1 MLVKSLGFSS
11 QQLLV
16 TVSHLLLARM
26 EPFPQTAVVL
36 SPGKYRALLL
46 TLKTWVSAV
55 WLFSPTPALLIV
67 SSRTA
72 ELVWVHKR
80 QQVLPGCGDKSQASW
95 VIQEA
100 PPRVTWGL
108 ASGGGCP
115 LAQSAG
121 MCLGARLLEGGWIY
135 RLSTKVLELPK
146 VSTTFSL
153 LLAFRGGCLGVKL
166 LLGASSCSGNSQQQA
181 DESVQPPACLVLVAN
196 HLPPGNAAG
205 AAAHCCSSP
214 HMPVPVHAL
223 SGGCCGRG

>member
-1 MLVKSLGFSS
+1 
-11 QQLLV
+11 
-16 TVSHLLLARM
+16 M

-55 WLFSPTPALLIV
+55 WLFSPTLALLIV

-80 QQVLPGCGDKSQASW
+80 QQVLPGCGDKTQASW

-115 LAQSAG
+115 LG
-121 MCLGARLLEGGWIY
+121 TECRN
-135 RLSTKVLELPK
+135 
-146 VSTTFSL
+146 VSRCK
-153 LLAFRGGCLGVKL
+153 AV
-166 LLGASSCSGNSQQQA
+166 
-181 DESVQPPACLVLVAN
+181 
-196 HLPPGNAAG
+196 
-205 AAAHCCSSP
+205 
-214 HMPVPVHAL
+214 
-223 SGGCCGRG
+223 GRGLDLQALDQSP